1 MKERR
6 QSTRREWEQIT
17 SSRPVVRRVPK
28 PLRREEK
35 ERLEEIAAGQ
45 LDARLEDEDA
55 FRRWELEA
63 SADGT
68 GVDCTITG
76 IEEVRG

>member
-6 QSTRREWEQIT
+6 QPTRREWEQIT

-28 PLRREEK
+28 PLRREEE

-45 LDARLEDEDA
+45 LDAHLEDEDA
-55 FRRWELEA
+55 FRRWGREIGGE
-63 SADGT
+63 
-68 GVDCTITG
+68 
-76 IEEVRG
+76 